1 MDTLNDMVFGTMYY
15 QHSWSKQ
22 ESILL
27 FDKAYKIKITA
38 QAYKGDGITDS
49 QRESYKN
56 YRNFLEN
63 NKEKIEQELLKYSQK
78 FYECNESLETILTP
92 TEILFEKD
100 GSWGVLFESR
110 CDQEHGLAFFV
121 KDNKVLID
129 SQDIFL

>member
-1 MDTLNDMVFGTMYY
+1 MDTLNDVVFGTMYY

-38 QAYKGDGITDS
+38 QAYKGDDITES
-49 QRESYKN
+49 QREAYKSHKG
-56 YRNFLEN
+56 FLEN
-63 NKEKIEQELLKYSQK
+63 NKEKIEQALLKYCQE
-78 FYECNESLETILTP
+78 FYQSSDSLETILTP

-100 GSWGVLFESR
+100 GSWGVLFESH
-110 CDQEHGLAFFV
+110 CDREHGLAFFV
-121 KDNKVLID
+121 KDNKILVD